1 MPERPAVRL
10 DRADALVATWFGVG
24 LIRFAPGTWGSLAAL
39 PCAAGLH
46 ILGGPWLLAGATGLL
61 AVAGIWAGGRTAA
74 AVATGDPGLVVVDE
88 VAGQWLAL
96 VPLPLDPWWYL
107 GAFVLFRLL
116 DVAKPWPIGWLD
128 RHLSGGLGIM
138 ADDLAAGLA
147 AGAILFVL
155 LLALG

>member
-1 MPERPAVRL
+1 MSERPAVPL
-10 DRADALVATWFGVG
+10 NRADALIATWFGIG

-39 PCAAGLH
+39 PCAAGLQL
-46 ILGGPWLLAGATGLL
+46 LGGPWLLAGATGVVT
-61 AVAGIWAGGRTAA
+61 VAGVWAGGRTAA
-74 AVATGDPGLVVVDE
+74 VLAAGDPGLVVVDE

-107 GAFVLFRLL
+107 AAFVLFRLF
-116 DVAKPWPIGWLD
+116 DIAKPWPIGWLD
-128 RHLSGGLGIM
+128 RNLSGGLGIM

-147 AGAILFVL
+147 AGALLFAL